1 MDHISRV
8 WDLWYADLRE
18 RKNNNRDKRKG
29 NSPIAVSCVVISP
42 NKNSF
47 GLGASAHPDYRHSK
61 IATHLI

>member
-1 MDHISRV
+1 MRI
-8 WDLWYADLRE
+8 LGKE